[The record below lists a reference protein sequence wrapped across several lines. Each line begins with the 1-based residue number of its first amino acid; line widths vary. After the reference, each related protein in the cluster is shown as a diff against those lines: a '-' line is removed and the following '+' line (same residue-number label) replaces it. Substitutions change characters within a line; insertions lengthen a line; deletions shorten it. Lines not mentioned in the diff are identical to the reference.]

1 MNLDDLF
8 EDLEAQFDGYL
19 AATNPSGGLHRS
31 QLMRVLHRS
40 GQVTELA
47 APILGDDFAAGMAL
61 GANVFRLIRL
71 ESVLKINL
79 IELVNSDVP
88 HSRYVPIEAIEFLE
102 RLPLPFSIRWQPIDD
117 KLAGSVTVLDLLG
130 KTLLVEALHPENFQ
144 LLPLGAIAHL
154 DLADVENFG
163 DNI

>member
-1 MNLDDLF
+1 
-8 EDLEAQFDGYL
+8 
-19 AATNPSGGLHRS
+19 
-31 QLMRVLHRS
+31 MRVLHRS

-71 ESVLKINL
+71 EAVLKIYL
-79 IELVNSDVP
+79 IEVVNSDVP
-88 HSRYVPIEAIEFLE
+88 HSRYVPIEAIESLE
-102 RLPLPFSIRWQPIDD
+102 RLPLPFSIRWQPLAD
-117 KLAGSVTVLDLLG
+117 KFAGSVTVLDLLG